1 MLYSKD
7 DGDIIV
13 TLPPGMTLALH
24 PISAARQACSPDEDR
39 RFLESIGQD
48 GQRHLVYVW
57 AKESWAN
64 PPTARCC

>member
-24 PISAARQACSPDEDR
+24 PIDR
-39 RFLESIGQD
+39 RFLESIRQD
-48 GQRHLVYVW
+48 GQRHPVYVW
-57 AKESWAN
+57 AKESWAS